1 MRSLREW
8 IAGAPPAALAAALA
22 AIVIGAGLFG
32 FAVAEL
38 TSDEGEGGGAATPP
52 AVVGGSSQPGI
63 STDPAVIAIAR
74 DRHEAVRLA
83 RNARSRGAQVKIVR
97 FGGSWLVLGQ
107 KAEEPA
113 AHS

>member
-8 IAGAPPAALAAALA
+8 ISAAPTAALAAALA
-22 AIVIGAGLFG
+22 VVVIGAGLFG
-32 FAVAEL
+32 FAIAEL
-38 TSDEGEGGGAATPP
+38 TSDDGALGGAGAATAP

-74 DRHEAVRLA
+74 DRADAVRLA
-83 RNARSRGAQVKIVR
+83 RNARSRGAQVRIVR

-107 KAEEPA
+107 K
-113 AHS
+113 SQ